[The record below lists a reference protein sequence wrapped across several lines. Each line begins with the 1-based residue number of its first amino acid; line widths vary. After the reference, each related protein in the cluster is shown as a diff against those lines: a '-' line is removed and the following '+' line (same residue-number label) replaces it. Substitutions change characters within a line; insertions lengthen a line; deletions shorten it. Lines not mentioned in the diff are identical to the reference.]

1 MARCP
6 CSPGTATTALGH
18 FGARFWFCRRI
29 WPFPQLFEAET
40 LLRWILSTT
49 KGWIHRFISLHFNTS
64 FISSHHLKKSW
75 WILEKGTGFSSLVLV
90 CWGDFFGFLQ
100 QYWSLFDVE
109 SCSFQTFSCGP
120 QKAMAVFNLQIRV
133 CWARH
138 CLPKESSKIRICT
151 FPVRGNITENPFS
164 VDIFCLSG
172 RKASHKR
179 VTASRTLWLFLI
191 FYFPASSC
199 S

>member
-49 KGWIHRFISLHFNTS
+49 KGWIHRFMFLHFNTC

-75 WILEKGTGFSSLVLV
+75 WILGKGTGFSSLVLV

-100 QYWSLFDVE
+100 QYWSLFWCGKLLIPNISMWAIKKPWLSLIYRSGCAELAAACPKKVQKSE
-109 SCSFQTFSCGP
+109 FARFLLEGILLRIHFLLTFSVCGEEK
-120 QKAMAVFNLQIRV
+120 QVTS
-133 CWARH
+133 
-138 CLPKESSKIRICT
+138 ESQH
-151 FPVRGNITENPFS
+151 PG
-164 VDIFCLSG
+164 LSD
-172 RKASHKR
+172 
-179 VTASRTLWLFLI
+179 
-191 FYFPASSC
+191 SS
-199 S
+199 